1 MTDSTTKTDIEP
13 KARLARFLNTFG
25 PLLALAFVW
34 AGFGLLE
41 SQLQGTSYLGAA
53 IFTSEAVSQVVQ
65 QSVVIG
71 IAAIGMTLIIISA
84 GIDLSV
90 GSAIALCSV
99 VAANL
104 IVGGHGPI
112 AVIGGTLITGAL
124 CGLVIAWLVVRIR
137 LIPFITTLG
146 TLLVLRGLALS
157 LANSQPINVQDT
169 AWLRFWLNGLP
180 EGWKWLVIPPGGW
193 LMIGLAALTALALRY
208 TVFGRHVFA
217 VGSNEQTARLCG
229 VAVDRVKIWV
239 YVIGGIFA
247 AVSGLMLASNQ
258 GQGDPTGAGGYEL
271 DIIAAVV
278 IGGASLNGGVGSVV
292 GSIIGTLVMSVIKV
306 GCVLNGIEES
316 TTRIVTG
323 TIIVVAVL
331 VDRLRQQSAQS

>member
-1 MTDSTTKTDIEP
+1 MTDTTAIEP
-13 KARLARFLNTFG
+13 TRRLARFLNTFG

-34 AGFGLLE
+34 LGFGLVE
-41 SQLQGTSYLGAA
+41 SHLQGTPFLSAA

-71 IAAIGMTLIIISA
+71 VAAIGMTLIIVSA

-104 IVGGHGPI
+104 IVGGQGPA
-112 AVIGGTLITGAL
+112 AVIVGTLATGAL
-124 CGLVIAWLVVRIR
+124 CGLAIAWLVVRIR

-157 LANSQPINVQDT
+157 LANSQPVNVQDT

-247 AVSGLMLASNQ
+247 AISGLMLASNQ
-258 GQGDPTGAGGYEL
+258 GQGDPTGASGYEL

-278 IGGASLNGGVGSVV
+278 IGGASLSGGVGSVV

-331 VDRLRQQSAQS
+331 VDRLRQQAGRS

>member
-1 MTDSTTKTDIEP
+1 MNEP
-13 KARLARFLNTFG
+13 SAKYAAEPSQRLAKFLNTFG

-34 AGFGLLE
+34 VGFGLLE
-41 SQLQGTSYLGAA
+41 SQLQGTAFLSSA
-53 IFTSEAVSQVVQ
+53 IFTSEAVSQIVQ

-71 IAAIGMTLIIISA
+71 IAAIGMTLIIVSA

-99 VAANL
+99 VAAKCV
-104 IVGGHGPI
+104 VGTYDPLTVVG
-112 AVIGGTLITGAL
+112 VTLATGAL
-124 CGLVIAWLVVRIR
+124 CGLGIGLLVVRIR

-146 TLLVLRGLALS
+146 TLLVLRGIALG

-193 LMIGLAALTALALRY
+193 LMIGLAVLTALALRF

-229 VAVDRVKIWV
+229 VAVDRVKLWV
-239 YVIGGIFA
+239 YVLGGIFA
-247 AVSGLMLASNQ
+247 AISGLMLASNQ
-258 GQGDPTGAGGYEL
+258 GQGDPTGASGYEL

-331 VDRLRQQSAQS
+331 VDRLRQQAGKA

>member
-1 MTDSTTKTDIEP
+1 MTDTTAIEP
-13 KARLARFLNTFG
+13 TRRLARFLNTFG

-34 AGFGLLE
+34 LGFGLVE
-41 SQLQGTSYLGAA
+41 SHLQGTPFLSAA

-71 IAAIGMTLIIISA
+71 VAAIGMTLIIVSA

-99 VAANL
+99 MAANL
-104 IVGGHGPI
+104 IVGGQGPV
-112 AVIGGTLITGAL
+112 AVIVGTLATGAL
-124 CGLVIAWLVVRIR
+124 CGLAIAWLVVRIR

-157 LANSQPINVQDT
+157 LANSQPVNVQDT

-247 AVSGLMLASNQ
+247 AISGLMLASNQ
-258 GQGDPTGAGGYEL
+258 GQGDPTGASGYEL

-278 IGGASLNGGVGSVV
+278 IGGASLSGGVGSVV

-331 VDRLRQQSAQS
+331 VDRLRQQAGRS

>member
-1 MTDSTTKTDIEP
+1 MTDTTAIEP
-13 KARLARFLNTFG
+13 TRRLARFLNTFG

-34 AGFGLLE
+34 LGFGLVE
-41 SQLQGTSYLGAA
+41 SHLQGTPFLSAA

-71 IAAIGMTLIIISA
+71 VAAIGMTLIIVSA

-104 IVGGHGPI
+104 IVGGQGPV
-112 AVIGGTLITGAL
+112 AVIVGTLATGAL
-124 CGLVIAWLVVRIR
+124 CGLAIAWLVVRIR

-157 LANSQPINVQDT
+157 LANSQPVNVQDT

-247 AVSGLMLASNQ
+247 AISGLMLASNQ
-258 GQGDPTGAGGYEL
+258 GQGDPTGASGYEL

-278 IGGASLNGGVGSVV
+278 IGGASLSGGVGSVV

-331 VDRLRQQSAQS
+331 VDRLRQQAGRS

>member
-1 MTDSTTKTDIEP
+1 MTETTAKTNAEP
-13 KARLARFLNTFG
+13 GQRLTRFLNTFG

-41 SQLQGTSYLGAA
+41 SQLQGTPFTQAT
-53 IFTSEAVSQVVQ
+53 IFTSDAVGQVVQ

-71 IAAIGMTLIIISA
+71 IAAIGMTLVIVSA

-99 VAANL
+99 AAAKL
-104 IVGGHGPI
+104 IVAGHGPL
-112 AVIGGTLITGAL
+112 AVVGGTLATGAL
-124 CGLVIAWLVVRIR
+124 CGLVIALLVVRIR

-157 LANSQPINVQDT
+157 LANSQPINVQDS

-193 LMIGLAALTALALRY
+193 LMIGLAGLTALALRF

-229 VAVDRVKIWV
+229 VAVDRVKMWV
-239 YVIGGIFA
+239 YVLGGIFA
-247 AVSGLMLASNQ
+247 AISGLMLASNQ

-278 IGGASLNGGVGSVV
+278 IGGASLSGGVGSVV

-331 VDRLRQQSAQS
+331 VDRLRQQTARS

>member
-1 MTDSTTKTDIEP
+1 MNETTAKTNAEP
-13 KARLARFLNTFG
+13 GHRLARFLNTFG

-34 AGFGLLE
+34 VGFGLLE
-41 SQLQGTSYLGAA
+41 SQLQGTRFTQAT
-53 IFTSEAVSQVVQ
+53 IFTSEAIGQIVQ

-71 IAAIGMTLIIISA
+71 VAAIGMTLVIVSA

-99 VAANL
+99 AAAKL
-104 IVGGHGPI
+104 IVAGHGPL
-112 AVIGGTLITGAL
+112 AVVGGTLATGAL
-124 CGLVIAWLVVRIR
+124 CGLAIALLVVRIR

-157 LANSQPINVQDT
+157 LANSQPINLQDA

-193 LMIGLAALTALALRY
+193 LMLALAGLTALALRF

-229 VAVDRVKIWV
+229 VAVDRVKMWV
-239 YVIGGIFA
+239 YVLGGVFA
-247 AVSGLMLASNQ
+247 AISGLMLASNQ

-278 IGGASLNGGVGSVV
+278 IGGASLSGGVGSVL

-331 VDRLRQQSAQS
+331 VDRLRQQAARS

>member
-1 MTDSTTKTDIEP
+1 MTETTAKTTAEP
-13 KARLARFLNTFG
+13 GQRLARFLNTFG

-34 AGFGLLE
+34 LGFGLLE
-41 SQLQGTSYLGAA
+41 SHLQGTDFTKAT
-53 IFTSEAVSQVVQ
+53 IFTSDAISQVVQ

-71 IAAIGMTLIIISA
+71 IAAIGMTLIIVSA

-99 VAANL
+99 AAAKL
-104 IVGGHGPI
+104 IVAGYGPL
-112 AVIGGTLITGAL
+112 AVVGGTLATGAL
-124 CGLVIAWLVVRIR
+124 CGLVIALLVVRIR

-157 LANSQPINVQDT
+157 LANSQPINVQDS

-193 LMIGLAALTALALRY
+193 LMLGLAALTALALRF

-229 VAVDRVKIWV
+229 VAVDRVKMWV
-239 YVIGGIFA
+239 YVLGGIFA
-247 AVSGLMLASNQ
+247 AISGLMLASNQ

-278 IGGASLNGGVGSVV
+278 IGGASLSGGVGSVV

-331 VDRLRQQSAQS
+331 VDRLRQQAGKS

>member
-1 MTDSTTKTDIEP
+1 MNEP
-13 KARLARFLNTFG
+13 SAKHAAEPSQRLAKFLNTFG

-34 AGFGLLE
+34 VGFGLLE
-41 SQLQGTSYLGAA
+41 SQLQGTAFLSSA
-53 IFTSEAVSQVVQ
+53 IFTSEAVSQIVQ

-71 IAAIGMTLIIISA
+71 IAAIGMTLIIVSA

-99 VAANL
+99 VAAKCV
-104 IVGGHGPI
+104 VGTYDPLTVVG
-112 AVIGGTLITGAL
+112 VTLATGAL
-124 CGLVIAWLVVRIR
+124 CGLGIGLLVVRIR

-146 TLLVLRGLALS
+146 TLLVLRGIALG

-193 LMIGLAALTALALRY
+193 LMIGLAVLTALALRF

-229 VAVDRVKIWV
+229 VAVDRVKLWV
-239 YVIGGIFA
+239 YVLGGIFA
-247 AVSGLMLASNQ
+247 AISGLMLASNQ
-258 GQGDPTGAGGYEL
+258 GQGDPTGASGYEL

-331 VDRLRQQSAQS
+331 VDRLRQQAGKA